1 MEVKIISFGK
11 IAEITGKEF
20 SVAEASDTETLKKQL
35 QQRFPLLADMKFA
48 VAVNK
53 KITEENTVLNDNDT
67 VALMPPYSGG

>member
-1 MEVKIISFGK
+1 MEVKVISFGK

-20 SVAEASDTETLKKQL
+20 SVSASDTEALKKQL
-35 QQRFPLLADMKFA
+35 SGLFPQLADMKYA

-53 KITEENTVLNDNDT
+53 KITEENTVLNNNDT

>member
-1 MEVKIISFGK
+1 MEVKVIAFGK

-20 SVAEASDTETLKKQL
+20 FVSASDTEALKEQL
-35 QQRFPLLADMKFA
+35 SVRFPKLADMKFA

-53 KITEENTVLNDNDT
+53 KVTDENTALNNNDT

>member
-1 MEVKIISFGK
+1 MEVKVIAFGK

-20 SVAEASDTETLKKQL
+20 TVTASDTEALKEQL
-35 QQRFPLLADMKFA
+35 SVQFPPLADMKFA

-53 KITEENTVLNDNDT
+53 KVTEENIRLGNNDT

>member
-1 MEVKIISFGK
+1 MEVKVISFGK

-20 SVAEASDTETLKKQL
+20 SVSASDTEALKKQL
-35 QQRFPLLADMKFA
+35 SGLFPQLADMKYA

-53 KITEENTVLNDNDT
+53 KITEENTVLNNSDT

>member
-1 MEVKIISFGK
+1 MEVKVIAFGK

-20 SVAEASDTETLKKQL
+20 SIAASDTEALKEQL
-35 QQRFPLLADMKFA
+35 VVQFPQLADVKFA

-53 KITEENTVLNDNDT
+53 KVTDENMALSNNDT

>member
-1 MEVKIISFGK
+1 MEVKVIAFGK

-20 SVAEASDTETLKKQL
+20 SVAASDTEALKEQL
-35 QQRFPLLADMKFA
+35 VVQFPQLADMKFA

-53 KITEENTVLNDNDT
+53 KVTDENTALNNNDT

>member
-1 MEVKIISFGK
+1 MEVKVIAFGK

-20 SVAEASDTETLKKQL
+20 SVAASDTEALKKQL
-35 QQRFPLLADMKFA
+35 SELFPQLGDMKFA

-53 KITEENTVLNDNDT
+53 KVTEENTVLSNNDT